1 MKVTK
6 NLICTFMNSNT
17 KIKFSTLY
25 ANGRTVLDLIWLKFQ
40 RQPRATPNVQFQR
53 SQESGVRSQESGVK
67 SQESE
72 WSRKSSLPFRL
83 LRGKRLLRFCNFQ
96 GTWESCSL
104 LTDGAWARWEAS

>member
-40 RQPRATPNVQFQR
+40 RQPRATPNVQFQ
-53 SQESGVRSQESGVK
+53 SSQESGVK

-104 LTDGAWARWEAS
+104 LTDG